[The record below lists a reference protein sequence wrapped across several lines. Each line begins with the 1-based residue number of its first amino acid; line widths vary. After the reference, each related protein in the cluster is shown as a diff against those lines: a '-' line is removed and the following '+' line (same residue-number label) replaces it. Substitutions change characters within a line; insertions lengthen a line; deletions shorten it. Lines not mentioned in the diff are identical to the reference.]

1 MNENLSTERVLE
13 ARSLKEYFARL
24 GLACLLIR
32 SVSMGLQ
39 YVLVFAF
46 YGTAFYSH
54 WSFNWFLSTVPL
66 YLVAIPLFW
75 AALPRQY
82 APIGEKRPFGKLRF
96 VGVCTVCLAAM
107 ILLNYLGFYLTQLIN
122 VLSNGQLGNT
132 DGLSTI
138 VSTSPVWATVVF
150 ACIAAPIMEELAFR
164 KLLVDRVLPFG
175 ELQACLL
182 SGLIFGLFHGNI
194 RQFFYAATLGFIF
207 AYVYVKTRNI
217 LYTIGLHIG
226 INLLGSVAM
235 PYLLSDENLAI
246 IERLAENPTTATG
259 YEIFVLF
266 AVFATLVGGAI
277 LVVTGVVVAALRV
290 RKMKFEKP
298 AFTVRGGV
306 AKLIYTDP
314 AMIAAIV
321 VMVLTFVL
329 ALL

>member
-13 ARSLKEYFARL
+13 ARSLKEYFARI

-39 YVLVFAF
+39 YILVFAF

-75 AALPRQY
+75 ATLPRQY

-107 ILLNYLGFYLTQLIN
+107 ILLNYLGFYLTKLIN

-235 PYLLSDENLAI
+235 PYVLSNENLAI

>member
-1 MNENLSTERVLE
+1 MNDNLSTGRELD
-13 ARSLKEYFARL
+13 ARSLKQYFARI

-32 SVSMGLQ
+32 VVSMALQ
-39 YVLVFAF
+39 YALVFAF

-54 WSFNWFLSTVPL
+54 WSFNWFLSLVPL
-66 YLVAIPLFW
+66 YLVAVPLFW
-75 AALPRQY
+75 RALPRQY

-96 VGVCTVCLAAM
+96 LGVCTVCLSAM

-138 VSTSPVWATVVF
+138 VSTSPVWVTVVF
-150 ACIAAPIMEELAFR
+150 ACIVAPIMEELVFR

-175 ELQACLL
+175 ELQACIL

-207 AYVYVKTRNI
+207 AYVYAKTRNI
-217 LYTIGLHIG
+217 LYTIGLHVG

-235 PYLLSDENLAI
+235 PYLLSNENLAI
-246 IERLAENPTTATG
+246 IERLAENPATATA
-259 YEIFVLF
+259 YELFVLF

-277 LVVTGVVVAALRV
+277 LVVTGAVVAIVRV
-290 RKMKFEKP
+290 RKMRFDKP
-298 AFTVRGGV
+298 EFTVRGGV
-306 AKLIYTDP
+306 ARLIYTDP
-314 AMIAAIV
+314 AMIAAIG
-321 VMVLTFVL
+321 VMLATFVL
-329 ALL
+329 ALM

>member
-13 ARSLKEYFARL
+13 ARSLKEYFARI

-75 AALPRQY
+75 ATLPRQY

-107 ILLNYLGFYLTQLIN
+107 ILLNYLGFYLTKLIN

-235 PYLLSDENLAI
+235 PYVLSNENLAI

>member
-32 SVSMGLQ
+32 AVSMGLQ

-207 AYVYVKTRNI
+207 AYVYAKTRNI

-246 IERLAENPTTATG
+246 IERLADNPTTATG

-277 LVVTGVVVAALRV
+277 LVVAGVIVAALRV

>member
-13 ARSLKEYFARL
+13 ARSLKEYFARI

-32 SVSMGLQ
+32 AVSMGLQ

-235 PYLLSDENLAI
+235 PYVLSNENLAI

-277 LVVTGVVVAALRV
+277 LVVTGVVVASLRV

>member
-1 MNENLSTERVLE
+1 MNENLSIKRELE
-13 ARSLKEYFARL
+13 ASSLKHYFARI

-32 SVSMGLQ
+32 TVSMALQ

-54 WSFNWFLSTVPL
+54 WSFNWFLSLVPL
-66 YLVAIPLFW
+66 YLVAVPLFW
-75 AALPRQY
+75 RALPRQY

-96 VGVCTVCLAAM
+96 LGVCTVCLSAM

-138 VSTSPVWATVVF
+138 VSTSPVWVTVVF
-150 ACIAAPIMEELAFR
+150 ACIVAPIMEELVFR

-207 AYVYVKTRNI
+207 AYVYAKTRNI
-217 LYTIGLHIG
+217 LYTIGLHVG

-246 IERLAENPTTATG
+246 IERLAENPTTATA
-259 YEIFVLF
+259 YELFVLF

-277 LVVTGVVVAALRV
+277 LVVTGVVVAIARA
-290 RKMKFEKP
+290 RKMRFDEP
-298 AFTVRGGV
+298 EFTVRGGV
-306 AKLIYTDP
+306 ARLIYTDP
-314 AMIAAIV
+314 AMIAAIG
-321 VMVLTFVL
+321 VMLATFVL
-329 ALL
+329 ALM